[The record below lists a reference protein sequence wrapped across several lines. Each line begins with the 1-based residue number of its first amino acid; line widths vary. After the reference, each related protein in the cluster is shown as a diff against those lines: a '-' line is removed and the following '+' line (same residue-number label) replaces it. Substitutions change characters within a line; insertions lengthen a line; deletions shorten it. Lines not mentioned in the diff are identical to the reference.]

1 MAAENFSRKGAGS
14 MPRWRSQLHCGHR
27 KELWGIPHQI
37 TRVFVNSFMVRRAAS
52 LPFALHFARCP
63 PSEYGPADSKYT
75 YIDAVRCQTVTRET
89 LPRYTF
95 NSIPVNILISGNL
108 WKTPSPSLIKLGA
121 APV

>member
-27 KELWGIPHQI
+27 NELWGIPHQI

-52 LPFALHFARCP
+52 LPFAQYFARCP

-89 LPRYTF
+89 LLRYTF